1 MKNRIMFQ
9 SIGVIALILF
19 GVSALIANPNPN
31 PPKSNWDHL
40 GTKKIGNTDRDVIY
54 VSNDGEWYSSVE
66 LRANSDQVDL
76 QRVVVHYF
84 DGSQQDVTL
93 GQENQTGEYQT
104 IDLNGGDSNID
115 RIEIYGSKTQRK
127 KAAVEVWGKVGGKN
141 TAFRSNNDSQY
152 YYPYRGY
159 RYGRRY
165 GYRSSI
171 GFGYGRG
178 FGFRSGFRFRGYY

>member
-1 MKNRIMFQ
+1 MKNRIKFK
-9 SIGVIALILF
+9 STGIIALILF
-19 GVSALIANPNPN
+19 SFGALFANPT
-31 PPKSNWDHL
+31 PPVGNWDHL
-40 GTKKIGNTDRDVIY
+40 GTKKIGNTDKDIIY

-66 LRANSDQVDL
+66 LRANKDQVDL

-93 GQENQTGEYQT
+93 GPDNLTGEYQT
-104 IDLNGGDSNID
+104 IDLNGGNSNID
-115 RIEIYGSKTQRK
+115 RIEIHGSKTQRK

-152 YYPYRGY
+152 YNSPYNGY

-165 GYRSSI
+165 GFRSGLGYR
-171 GFGYGRG
+171 YGGLRSR
-178 FGFRSGFRFRGYY
+178 FGFRRYYY